1 MTEELNVKG
10 MFIALEHLGVYH
22 IDINSSGGGDSGA
35 IDDVKFYDKNK
46 DKVEID
52 PSINEMVNDLG
63 YHILSNHYNF
73 DWYNNEGGFGTVEIN
88 IPDQDWTI
96 DGYINIQTSEEAFQS
111 GSLIDVIEAYT
122 KD

>member
-1 MTEELNVKG
+1 MRKELNVKG
-10 MFIALEHLGVYH
+10 MFIALEHLGVHH
-22 IDINSSGGGDSGA
+22 IDINYSGGGDSGA

-46 DKVEID
+46 DEVEID
-52 PSINEMVNDLG
+52 PSIKEMVNDLG

-88 IPDQDWTI
+88 IPDQNWTI
-96 DGYINIQTSEEAFQS
+96 DGYINVQTSEEAFGS